1 MTSGFFSGDLMRGLT
16 IRILLFLSLALLP
29 IGLIAVVQTRQIAD
43 QSRQSAELSL
53 IAVTEQSSA
62 AERRVIQEAFGA
74 AEALTSIVR
83 LRRDDPEECTAFLKE
98 YKQASDIYSLV
109 GFIALDGRMTC
120 SSTGQEHD
128 FSDEQ
133 SFRSLLDAPVR
144 RAMPVLQGAVSNQV
158 VTLINAPVYEDRE
171 LIGFMALSIPEDAIN
186 AIREPKGKH
195 SSVAMMTINK
205 MGHILT
211 TENGLDVAKEEYPN
225 DVALSLLTTK
235 DPNVFLSQNSVGK
248 ERAYAIVPIVPE
260 TVFAL
265 SVWPSNT
272 PFLDTGV
279 STRLSALLPIAMWL
293 ASLIVAFWALNR
305 LAINHIR
312 KLGRQ
317 MRRFALNR
325 TLPRGTLGPSV
336 PTELVEMESAFVGMA
351 ESILRDEATLED
363 SLRQKNI
370 LLKEVHHR
378 VKNNLQLI
386 SSIMNMQIRQ
396 AKSEDA
402 RFVLRRLQ
410 DRILSLATVHKNLY
424 QNDDLVRVN
433 ASELLREIVGQ
444 LLSVGLASSSG
455 VKVEQS
461 FETIQ
466 IDADDAAPLT
476 LLVSEAL
483 TNALKYVSTVEHGK
497 GSISLKLISTG
508 PEKAMLEVR
517 NTIGNP
523 EEVKSGTGL
532 GSRLILAFTRQ
543 LNGQVEV
550 ETTDDVYQ
558 IRVNF
563 PVPTD
568 SKMVYDY

>member
-1 MTSGFFSGDLMRGLT
+1 MMCLSNQRSAQ
-16 IRILLFLSLALLP
+16 IRIRLSRP
-29 IGLIAVVQTRQIAD
+29 
-43 QSRQSAELSL
+43 
-53 IAVTEQSSA
+53 
-62 AERRVIQEAFGA
+62 
-74 AEALTSIVR
+74 
-83 LRRDDPEECTAFLKE
+83 
-98 YKQASDIYSLV
+98 
-109 GFIALDGRMTC
+109 LDREMTC
-120 SSTGQEHD
+120 SFDLPLWVLSCRDLLADRIRQGPGVVHGHDMTVSPLIKYFARPALTIGRHDRASTGQRFDQHSAQAFPIRALNENIRAG
-128 FSDEQ
+128 EE
-133 SFRSLLDAPVR
+133 PVR
-144 RAMPVLQGAVSNQV
+144 LS
-158 VTLINAPVYEDRE
+158 APTVK
-171 LIGFMALSIPEDAIN
+171 IN
-186 AIREPKGKH
+186 AIREPKSKH
-195 SSVAMMTINK
+195 SSVAMMTLNK

-211 TENGLDVAKEEYPN
+211 TENGLEVAKTEYPS

-235 DPNVFLSQNSVGK
+235 EPNVFLSQNSDGQ
-248 ERAYAIVPIVPE
+248 ERAYVIVPIVPG

-279 STRLSALLPIAMWL
+279 STRLSALLPIVMWL

-444 LLSVGLASSSG
+444 MLSVGLPSGSG

-461 FETIQ
+461 FEPIK

-497 GSISLKLISTG
+497 GFISLKLIQTG
-508 PEKAMLEVR
+508 PEQAMLEVR

-550 ETTDDVYQ
+550 ETNDDIYQ

-563 PVPTD
+563 HVPTD
-568 SKMVYDY
+568 SKMIYDY

>member
-1 MTSGFFSGDLMRGLT
+1 
-16 IRILLFLSLALLP
+16 
-29 IGLIAVVQTRQIAD
+29 
-43 QSRQSAELSL
+43 
-53 IAVTEQSSA
+53 
-62 AERRVIQEAFGA
+62 
-74 AEALTSIVR
+74 
-83 LRRDDPEECTAFLKE
+83 
-98 YKQASDIYSLV
+98 
-109 GFIALDGRMTC
+109 MTC
-120 SSTGQEHD
+120 SSTGQNHD
-128 FSDEQ
+128 FSDDKNFQ
-133 SFRSLLDAPVR
+133 SLLKAPVR

-158 VTLINAPVYEDRE
+158 VTLINAPVYEERE

-195 SSVAMMTINK
+195 SSVAMMTLNK
-205 MGHILT
+205 KGHILT
-211 TENGLDVAKEEYPN
+211 TENGLEVAKKEYPS
-225 DVALSLLTTK
+225 DVALSLLTTAE
-235 DPNVFLSQNSVGK
+235 PNVFFSHNSEGQ
-248 ERAYAIVPIVPE
+248 ERAYAIVPIVPD

-265 SVWPSNT
+265 SAWPSNT

-279 STRLSALLPIAMWL
+279 STRLSALLPIVMWL

-433 ASELLREIVGQ
+433 ASELTRTRSWVNCCPW
-444 LLSVGLASSSG
+444 GLP
-455 VKVEQS
+455 Q
-461 FETIQ
+461 
-466 IDADDAAPLT
+466 
-476 LLVSEAL
+476 AL
-483 TNALKYVSTVEHGK
+483 A
-497 GSISLKLISTG
+497 
-508 PEKAMLEVR
+508 
-517 NTIGNP
+517 
-523 EEVKSGTGL
+523 
-532 GSRLILAFTRQ
+532 
-543 LNGQVEV
+543 
-550 ETTDDVYQ
+550 
-558 IRVNF
+558 
-563 PVPTD
+563 
-568 SKMVYDY
+568 

>member
-43 QSRQSAELSL
+43 QSRASAELSL
-53 IAVTEQSSA
+53 IAVTEQASA

-83 LRRDDPEECTAFLKE
+83 LRRDDPEECTDFMKE

-109 GFIALDGRMTC
+109 GFIDLEGQMTC
-120 SSTGQEHD
+120 SSTGQSHD
-128 FSDEQ
+128 FSQIEN
-133 SFRSLLDAPVR
+133 FRTLLADPVR
-144 RAMPVLQGAVSNQV
+144 RAMPVMQGAISKQV
-158 VTLINAPVYEDRE
+158 ITLINAPVYEGGE
-171 LIGFMALSIPEDAIN
+171 LIGFMALSIPQGAIN
-186 AIREPKGKH
+186 ARREAGAQY
-195 SSVAMMTINK
+195 SNLAMMTLNK
-205 MGHILT
+205 QGHILT
-211 TENGLDVAKEEYPN
+211 TENGLETAKSEYPS
-225 DVALSLLTTK
+225 DVNLSLLTTAEPK
-235 DPNVFLSQNSVGK
+235 VFLSENGLGE

-265 SVWPSNT
+265 SVWPRDT

-279 STRLSALLPIAMWL
+279 STRLSALLPIVMWV

-325 TLPRGTLGPSV
+325 TLPRETLGPSV
-336 PTELVEMESAFVGMA
+336 PTELVEMEGAFIGMA

-396 AKSEDA
+396 AKTEDA

-424 QNDDLVRVN
+424 QNDNLVRVD
-433 ASELLREIVGQ
+433 ASELLREIVNQ
-444 LLSVGLASSSG
+444 SLSIALPAGSDIRIDQNYD
-455 VKVEQS
+455 K
-461 FETIQ
+461 ID

-476 LLVSEAL
+476 LLVSEAV
-483 TNALKYVSTVEHGK
+483 TNALKYVSTVQPGEGF
-497 GSISLKLISTG
+497 IALKLSYTA
-508 PEKAMLEVR
+508 PERALLEVC

-523 EEVKSGTGL
+523 EQVKSGTGL

-550 ETTDDVYQ
+550 DSGKGVYRM
-558 IRVNF
+558 RVDF

-568 SKMVYDY
+568 SKIVYDY